1 MKRNPLQH
9 LVVRLKNGQGES
21 NGGPRGRV
29 PFVSVHPSYL
39 LRNPDERPKVEEMA
53 RFREDMLKIQLD
65 MTEFGQTDSDEGRA
79 TARRAVAPPCFMR
92 NSFAADALRDCLPS
106 AP

>member
-53 RFREDMLKIQLD
+53 RFREDMLKIQL
-65 MTEFGQTDSDEGRA
+65 
-79 TARRAVAPPCFMR
+79 
-92 NSFAADALRDCLPS
+92 
-106 AP
+106 